1 MDSRFV
7 DLSHPVE
14 HGMVTYPGL
23 PGPVVSTHRERT
35 ELSPGV
41 SFHIGRIDLV
51 ANTGTYV
58 DAPFHYHADG
68 PDVAALPLERL
79 VDVPAVR
86 ISAYGLPVL
95 GPDAFGEPDRL
106 WGKAVLV
113 HTGWS
118 RHWGTERYATGG
130 PYLTAA
136 AARMLVEAN
145 IALLGVDALN
155 VDDVADPTRPAHDTL
170 LRNGIPIVEHLT
182 NLAALPADGFRLT
195 ALPAPVRGL
204 GSFPVRAVAVLPSAT
219 S

>member
-1 MDSRFV
+1 MI
-7 DLSHPVE
+7 
-14 HGMVTYPGL
+14 TYPGL
-23 PGPVVSTHRERT
+23 PGPAITTHRERA

-58 DAPFHYHADG
+58 DAPFHYDADG
-68 PDVAALPLERL
+68 ADVADLPLERL

-86 ISAYGLPVL
+86 VPAYGLEVIGPEVL
-95 GPDAFGEPDRL
+95 GAPDLL

-118 RHWGTERYATGG
+118 RHWGTERYGTGG
-130 PYLTAA
+130 PHLTAA
-136 AARMLVEAN
+136 AARLLVEAN
-145 IALLGVDALN
+145 VALLGVDALN
-155 VDDVADPTRPAHDTL
+155 VDDVTDPTRPVHDTL
-170 LRNGIPIVEHLT
+170 LRNGIPILEHLT
-182 NLAALPADGFRLT
+182 NLAALPAQGCRLT

-204 GSFPVRAVAVLPSAT
+204 GSFPVRAVAVLPT

>member
-7 DLSHPVE
+7 DLSHRIE

-23 PGPVVSTHRERT
+23 PGPVIGTHRERT

-58 DAPFHYHADG
+58 DAPSHYHEGATDI
-68 PDVAALPLERL
+68 AALPLERL

-86 ISAYGLPVL
+86 IPAYGATAL
-95 GPDAFGEPDRL
+95 GPEVFGAPDRL

-118 RHWGTERYATGG
+118 RHWGTEHYGTGG
-130 PYLTAA
+130 PYLTGA
-136 AARMLVEAN
+136 AARLLVDAN
-145 IALLGVDALN
+145 VALLGVDALN
-155 VDDVADPTRPAHDTL
+155 VDDIADPARPVHSTL
-170 LRNGIPIVEHLT
+170 LANGIPIVEHLT
-182 NLAALPADGFRLT
+182 NLGALPDDGFRLT

-204 GSFPVRAVAVLPSAT
+204 DSFPVRAVAVLGP
-219 S
+219 